1 LGKSKLFILTG
12 FISTLMNALLNIL
25 FIVVLKKGYSY
36 LFLSICIS
44 NIIQILIVEIVVKCL
59 NNISL
64 KYIKIRLIKEI
75 VKFSLPLGFNMIC
88 VWFLSSFNKLVI
100 QKYIGI
106 YYNGIY
112 AISTKFGLAISLLAN
127 SFLLAWQE
135 NAFAKKGNKEEKRK
149 YFDSR
154 INLVIELLGYL
165 TALIIPIV
173 FIIFPIFIDVQYF
186 EAKKYVPLYL
196 IIMIIASFNTFL
208 GSIFSNMFLTKK
220 LFLSTF
226 LGALLNIVICIPLV
240 KMYKLNGANISLLG
254 GYLFSI
260 LMRLIYLSNELGV
273 KVNTKKAI
281 IAIMLSAIGYT
292 IYLSNNIYVNIAY
305 ILAITIILIKKKYF
319 RYYLRSN

>member
-1 LGKSKLFILTG
+1 
-12 FISTLMNALLNIL
+12 
-25 FIVVLKKGYSY
+25 
-36 LFLSICIS
+36 
-44 NIIQILIVEIVVKCL
+44 
-59 NNISL
+59 
-64 KYIKIRLIKEI
+64 
-75 VKFSLPLGFNMIC
+75 MIC